1 MTIINYMKI
10 GFTTLSMFMDDN
22 LEIIKKAHENNF
34 EMVEILGES
43 PFYKKENTMAFKDC
57 GLEVSIHAPTVDI
70 NIASLNEGIRA
81 ESVKQMKECIDYAE
95 SINANAITLHAG
107 KIGRNDPPLRKMAL
121 ELACE
126 SISEL
131 VDYSE
136 NVIISVENMPIR
148 PVFLGNKIEEIEMF
162 RNECGCNITID
173 VGHGNLT
180 KNNEELLELKG
191 ITYCH
196 LNDNNGIKDQ
206 HITLGEGTLDL
217 ELLKKVKKGIIELNN
232 FDNILKS
239 KKVIED
245 II

>member
-1 MTIINYMKI
+1 MKI

-22 LEIIKKAHENNF
+22 LEIIKKAHEHNF
-34 EMVEILGES
+34 EMIEILGES
-43 PFYKKENTMAFKDC
+43 PFFKKENTMAFKDC

-81 ESVKQMKECIDYAE
+81 ESLKQMKECIDYAE
-95 SINANAITLHAG
+95 SINAHAVTVHAG
-107 KIGRNDPPLRKMAL
+107 KIGRNDPPLRNMAL

-131 VDYSE
+131 VDYAE
-136 NVIISVENMPIR
+136 NVIISVENL
-148 PVFLGNKIEEIEMF
+148 PVRQAFLGNKIEELELF
-162 RNECGCNITID
+162 KSECGCNITID
-173 VGHGNLT
+173 VGHGNT
-180 KNNEELLELKG
+180 TGNNEELLKLKY

-196 LNDNNGIKDQ
+196 LNDNDGVKDQ
-206 HITLGEGTLDL
+206 HVPLGEGTLDL
-217 ELLKKVKKGIIELNN
+217 SLLKYVKKGIIELNN

-245 II
+245 NI